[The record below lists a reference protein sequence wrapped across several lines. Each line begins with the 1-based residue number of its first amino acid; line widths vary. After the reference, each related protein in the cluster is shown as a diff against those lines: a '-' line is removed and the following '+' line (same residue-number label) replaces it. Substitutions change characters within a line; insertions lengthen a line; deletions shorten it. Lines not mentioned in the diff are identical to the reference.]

1 MNWARIGVTLL
12 IAATGLPEFT
22 QAQGFVNG
30 KDLEIARRGQTRYIR
45 TLDGT
50 YAELPPGDRGYHI
63 ATNCGLKAGPT
74 GPRWQ
79 WDNATE
85 GPGGTFRGRIESED
99 ECHAAMGHQS
109 PAPARAGQ
117 ILRGN
122 SGDWNFFIDKQGFKR
137 AIHSSSPLWKEC
149 PIGQIKSQMEAFD
162 TIFRISSGRELDKAA
177 CLAIFA
183 AAEEIAKIRAGAER
197 FHAQTVAQFASAE
210 KFGAISPEEKAK
222 VDAQFAKIA
231 DALKTADGFAAR
243 KQENDELA
251 ALKAYQDHVNA
262 ARALVTQVANDA
274 QALASCRANNLRTYD
289 NAKAAYTAGVSSKK
303 IKPIEAATIAVKEQ
317 AILRLKPDQG
327 GKDMAQCSNYARGID
342 AYAAAVTKAAAN

>member
-1 MNWARIGVTLL
+1 MSQRIVTIAVL
-12 IAATGLPEFT
+12 IASSLLPDVAGAFE
-22 QAQGFVNG
+22 NG
-30 KDLEIARRGQTRYIR
+30 KDLEVIRRGQTRYIR
-45 TLDGT
+45 TLDGS

-79 WDNATE
+79 WDNAAD
-85 GPGGTFRGRIESED
+85 GGGGTLRGRIESED
-99 ECHAAMGHQS
+99 ECHAVMGHQS

-117 ILRGN
+117 VLRGN
-122 SGDWNFFIDKQGFKR
+122 SGDWNFFVDKQGFKR
-137 AIHSSSPLWKEC
+137 AVHSGSPLWKEC

-177 CLAIFA
+177 CLAFFA
-183 AAEEIAKIRAGAER
+183 AAEEIAKIRAGAEK

-231 DALKTADGFAAR
+231 DALKTADGFAAK
-243 KQENDELA
+243 KQDNEELA
-251 ALKAYQDHVNA
+251 ALKAYQEHVNA
-262 ARALVTQVANDA
+262 ARALVTQVSNDA
-274 QALASCRANNLRTYD
+274 QALASCRANNLRNYD
-289 NAKAAYTAGVSSKK
+289 NAKAAYNAGVASKK
-303 IKPIEAATIAVKEQ
+303 IKPIESAGIASKELG
-317 AILRLKPDQG
+317 ILKLKQDQG
-327 GKDMAQCSNYARGID
+327 GKDMAQCTNYARGIE